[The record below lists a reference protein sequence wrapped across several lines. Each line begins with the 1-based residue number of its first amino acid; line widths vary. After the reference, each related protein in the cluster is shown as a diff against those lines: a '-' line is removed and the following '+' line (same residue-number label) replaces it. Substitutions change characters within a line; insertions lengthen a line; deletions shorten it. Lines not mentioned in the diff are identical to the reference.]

1 MRAAGRAWAI
11 IALSAMSAR
20 AQEPERLTAH
30 LEWTQSA
37 GGSECISQTALE
49 RAVNERWGR
58 EVFVADGNADV
69 LVVGQV
75 GPDPQGPGWR
85 AEIELRSKLGA
96 DLGSRELK
104 TEARHCSALDDSV
117 ALAVG
122 LMLDVSKQRLREQ
135 SEAETKTPAP
145 AAPPPAPPSPA
156 PIELPRETLAPRE
169 PWGVDASVGG
179 VAALGLLPG
188 VGLGLQAGVT
198 LTPPQFFVIELS
210 AAVWRE
216 GEARRA
222 DGGSMFDLWTTSLAV
237 CPLKLHALDL
247 TVCGVQ
253 RFGLVTSTGFDFAQ
267 NQEQSDAIF
276 DVGVRARAVLLRA
289 GRFGLRVG
297 FNAEVPVLGYH
308 FVYVDALGRER
319 TLYEMAPVV
328 LLADLG
334 AVFYF

>member
-11 IALSAMSAR
+11 IALSAMRAR

-30 LEWTQSA
+30 VEWTQSP
-37 GGSECISQTALE
+37 GGSQCISQSALE

-69 LVVGQV
+69 LVVGHV
-75 GPDPQGPGWR
+75 GPNPQGPGWK
-85 AEIELRSKLGA
+85 AVIELRSSSGA

-104 TEARHCSALDDSV
+104 TEAGHCSALDDSV

-135 SEAETKTPAP
+135 SEAKTRPPAP
-145 AAPPPAPPSPA
+145 AAPPPPPPA

-169 PWGVDASVGG
+169 PWHVDASAGG

-188 VGLGLQAGVT
+188 IALGLQAGVT
-198 LTPPQFFVIELS
+198 LTPPQFFVIELG

-216 GEARRA
+216 EEARRA
-222 DGGSMFDLWTTSLAV
+222 DGGSVFDLWTTSLAV
-237 CPLKLHALDL
+237 CPVKLHALDF

-276 DVGVRARAVLLRA
+276 DVGLRARATLLRA
-289 GRFGLRVG
+289 GAFGLRLG

-308 FVYVDALGRER
+308 FVFVDALGRER

-328 LLADLG
+328 LLADLA
-334 AVFYF
+334 AVVYF